1 MSVNSFVDKNLRE
14 GTAWIE
20 RTLAAEA
27 IADKSG
33 LLQAID
39 PRAKL
44 VGLLALL
51 AVSLLTHDF
60 WVIVGVYGG
69 SLILAVASR
78 ISLVLFLRRVWL
90 FVPVFTAAIAVP
102 ALFLTPGD
110 RLTGIGGLTITYQG
124 AWGAAFLIA
133 RVATAV
139 SISTLLV
146 LTTKWYRL
154 LGAMRAL
161 RVPAF
166 VISVLTMCYRYIF
179 VLVRLLREFLLV
191 RKSRVIGAL
200 PWRDNVRFLA
210 RTAGIILIRSL
221 KLAEDVYLA
230 MIARGFDGQ
239 VKLADGRPLRS
250 IDYGWITLT
259 FALVGALIWKG

>member
-27 IADKSG
+27 VASKSG

-44 VGLLALL
+44 IGLLAMLVVAL
-51 AVSLLTHDF
+51 VTHDI
-60 WVIVGVYGG
+60 WVIVVVYGI
-69 SLILAVASR
+69 SLALAVASR
-78 ISLVLFLRRVWL
+78 INLAAFLRRVWL

-110 RLTGIGGLTITYQG
+110 RVASIGGLAITEQG
-124 AWGAAFLIA
+124 LWGAAFLVS

-146 LTTKWYRL
+146 LTTKWHRL
-154 LGAMRAL
+154 LGALRAL

-166 VISVLTMCYRYIF
+166 VVIVLTMCYRYIF

-210 RTAGIILIRSL
+210 RTAGIMLIRSL

-239 VKLADGRPLRS
+239 IKLAAVHPLRCL
-250 IDYGWITLT
+250 DYGWIVVT
-259 FALVGALIWKG
+259 FGLVGALLWKG